1 MKWTGLN
8 ELRESFLSFF
18 EGKGHTRLPSA
29 NLIPQGDNSL
39 LLINSGMAPLKKYF
53 LGQATPP
60 NTRVTTCQKCIRT
73 PDIERVGKTAR
84 HGTYFEMLGNFSFG
98 DYFKHEATAWAWEY
112 ITKVLELP
120 IDKLWVTIYQDDD
133 EAFDIWTK
141 EVGVDPARIVRL
153 GKEDNFWE
161 HGSGPCGPCSE
172 IYFDR
177 GEEHGCGSPTCGPG
191 CDCDRYVE
199 FWNLVFSQFDSD
211 GNGHYERMPKPNIDT
226 GMGLE
231 RLACIMQ
238 GVENLFE
245 VDTVQNIM
253 KKISEIAGVTYGQ
266 SDRSDVSLRV
276 ITDHIRST
284 TFMIGDGVSPSNSGR
299 GYVLRRLLRRAAR
312 HGRLLGITEP
322 FLYQVVDTVAHEN
335 LSAYPELT
343 EKADYIKKV
352 VKNEEEAFHRT
363 IGKGMDLLMDLID
376 KASTNEI
383 KTLSGAEAF
392 TLYDTYGF
400 PIDLTREIVE
410 EKGIHVDIEEFEERM
425 REQKQRGRD
434 DHLNKGGSSWEE
446 EELELPEGKTEFL
459 GYETMECPAKI
470 LALLADGKPADLAT
484 EDEDIVVV
492 LDKTPFYTESGG
504 QVSDKGVLTTDHG
517 VMRVKKMKKAPG
529 GQILHIGY
537 VKEGTIEAGADV
549 TATVDRNRH
558 LSIMRNH
565 TGAHL
570 LQAALRKVLGDHV
583 HQAGQLVDKQM
594 VRFDF
599 THFEPLTPAELL
611 QIETIIN
618 EEIMSCT
625 PVKNYEM
632 GIEEAKA
639 KGAMALFSEKYG
651 NVVRVV
657 EIGDFSMELCGG
669 THVKNTGEL
678 GLFKIVSESSVAAGV
693 RRIEAVTG
701 IGYLNA
707 TRALEATLFQAAGVL
722 KLQSA
727 SELVKRCETLVAEV
741 KEKDR
746 EINLLNSKLAGSKID
761 ELLKSAHEEGGVLV
775 VTGDLSGVNAEM
787 LRSMGD
793 QLRDKAPAVC
803 ALLCGGDAEK
813 KNFLCVAGPA
823 AVKAGVHAG
832 KIIKAVCQKTGGN
845 GGGRP
850 DSAMGGVGDPLLVE
864 DAMSTLPDLI
874 HEMLK

>member
-1 MKWTGLN
+1 
-8 ELRESFLSFF
+8 
-18 EGKGHTRLPSA
+18 
-29 NLIPQGDNSL
+29 
-39 LLINSGMAPLKKYF
+39 
-53 LGQATPP
+53 
-60 NTRVTTCQKCIRT
+60 
-73 PDIERVGKTAR
+73 
-84 HGTYFEMLGNFSFG
+84 
-98 DYFKHEATAWAWEY
+98 
-112 ITKVLELP
+112 
-120 IDKLWVTIYQDDD
+120 
-133 EAFDIWTK
+133 
-141 EVGVDPARIVRL
+141 
-153 GKEDNFWE
+153 
-161 HGSGPCGPCSE
+161 
-172 IYFDR
+172 
-177 GEEHGCGSPTCGPG
+177 
-191 CDCDRYVE
+191 
-199 FWNLVFSQFDSD
+199 
-211 GNGHYERMPKPNIDT
+211 
-226 GMGLE
+226 
-231 RLACIMQ
+231 
-238 GVENLFE
+238 
-245 VDTVQNIM
+245 
-253 KKISEIAGVTYGQ
+253 
-266 SDRSDVSLRV
+266 
-276 ITDHIRST
+276 
-284 TFMIGDGVSPSNSGR
+284 
-299 GYVLRRLLRRAAR
+299 
-312 HGRLLGITEP
+312 
-322 FLYQVVDTVAHEN
+322 
-335 LSAYPELT
+335 
-343 EKADYIKKV
+343 
-352 VKNEEEAFHRT
+352 
-363 IGKGMDLLMDLID
+363 
-376 KASTNEI
+376 
-383 KTLSGAEAF
+383 
-392 TLYDTYGF
+392 
-400 PIDLTREIVE
+400 
-410 EKGIHVDIEEFEERM
+410 M

-446 EELELPEGKTEFL
+446 EELELPEGKTEFV

-549 TATVDRNRH
+549 TATVDRNRR

-727 SELVKRCETLVAEV
+727 SELVKRCETLTAEV

-775 VTGDLSGVNAEM
+775 VAGDLSGVNAEM

-793 QLRDKAPAVC
+793 QLRDKAPAIC

-864 DAMSTLPDLI
+864 DAMSALADLI